1 MIIFYGQNPVYI
13 LRVGLNSTENNRLGL
28 LLLCLQ
34 GLHQLR
40 DNHGEAGFVE
50 GGDRVLGKPKLFNS
64 WPKALGIL
72 FCGQAG
78 EGHDLG
84 GLQHPAAVGH
94 HLVEVGDRWSVGNA
108 RARREGTTLASQ
120 TNVANLT
127 TTGTEASNTG
137 SNLSPFCVHK

>member
-1 MIIFYGQNPVYI
+1 MVDAG
-13 LRVGLNSTENNRLGL
+13 VGLNSTENNRLGL

-40 DNHGEAGFVE
+40 DNHGEAGFGE

-64 WPKALGIL
+64 WSKALGIL

-84 GLQHPAAVGH
+84 GVQHPAAVGH
-94 HLVEVGDRWSVGNA
+94 HLVEVGDRWAELDLRVNFEWTSKCIVDSQKPA
-108 RARREGTTLASQ
+108 CRREIM
-120 TNVANLT
+120 
-127 TTGTEASNTG
+127 
-137 SNLSPFCVHK
+137 LSS